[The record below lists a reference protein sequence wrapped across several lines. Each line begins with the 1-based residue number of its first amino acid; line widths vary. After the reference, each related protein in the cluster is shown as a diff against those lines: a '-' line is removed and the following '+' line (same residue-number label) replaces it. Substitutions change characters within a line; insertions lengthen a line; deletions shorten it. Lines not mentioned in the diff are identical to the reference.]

1 MRGYWLRSSR
11 VIGGAAAGDVGDDAA
26 VAVVVDDELRPLLPR
41 QLQRPQSQSQH
52 GVVVASVVVV
62 VAVVGVAGAE
72 VVGLDGGALPAYGLV
87 RSRHQRRHLR
97 P

>member
-1 MRGYWLRSSR
+1 M
-11 VIGGAAAGDVGDDAA
+11 IGGAAAGDVGDDAA

-41 QLQRPQSQSQH
+41 QLQRPQSQSRH

-62 VAVVGVAGAE
+62 VAVGVAGAE

-87 RSRHQRRHLR
+87 RSRRQRRHLR

>member
-41 QLQRPQSQSQH
+41 QLQRPQSQSRH

-62 VAVVGVAGAE
+62 VAVGVAGAE

-87 RSRHQRRHLR
+87 RSRRQRRHLR